1 MPKATTSRAKRTA
14 KIRSAQYE
22 YTVIF
27 EPAEE
32 GGYIVKVPALN
43 GIATQGETLDEA
55 RAMAEDLIRGY
66 LQSLRKHG
74 EPIPVE
80 HDRALTT
87 RIAVS
92 LARA

>member
-1 MPKATTSRAKRTA
+1 MGVEMPIPYPFMVKVKAIRAKRT
-14 KIRSAQYE
+14 AQYE

-32 GGYIVKVPALN
+32 ASFIVRVPALN

-74 EPIPVE
+74 GRFPLNTNP
-80 HDRALTT
+80 A
-87 RIAVS
+87 
-92 LARA
+92 